1 MAFNIL
7 ETTIDQVHAAYR
19 SGELT
24 CRQLVQMYLD
34 RIAAYDKQGPAINAI
49 ITLNSRGAR
58 RSRPSRR
65 RSTKLPV
72 RWGRCT
78 AFRSS

>member
-7 ETTIDQVHAAYR
+7 ETTIDQVHAAYK

-34 RIAAYDKQGPAINAI
+34 RIDG
-49 ITLNSRGAR
+49 L
-58 RSRPSRR
+58 
-65 RSTKLPV
+65 
-72 RWGRCT
+72 
-78 AFRSS
+78 